1 MSHSSRAV
9 SLSPTLYMLA
19 DNPDARMEE
28 RHHHDL
34 ALASGFSEHHLGL
47 GEDDVERDGATSS
60 TSYGAAQTSP
70 RRRASLVGPHDRSPG
85 VGSSE
90 GSPLLGPKPDG
101 RDNVAANI
109 NPHGGESSDGQTL
122 FNSIGVLIGIGLL
135 SMPLAFS
142 YAGWIGG
149 AFLVIA
155 FSAVTCH
162 T

>member
-1 MSHSSRAV
+1 
-9 SLSPTLYMLA
+9 
-19 DNPDARMEE
+19 MEE
-28 RHHHDL
+28 RFHHDL
-34 ALASGFSEHHLGL
+34 ALSSGFSEYHMGIDD
-47 GEDDVERDGATSS
+47 DDVERDGATAS
-60 TSYGAAQTSP
+60 SYGAAGTSA
-70 RRRASLVGPHDRSPG
+70 RRRASQIGPTESTSRPG

-90 GSPLLGPKPDG
+90 GSPLLGARASDEVHDNV
-101 RDNVAANI
+101 RDNI
-109 NPHGGESSDGQTL
+109 NVHGGESSDGQTL

-155 FSAVTCH
+155 FSALTCH